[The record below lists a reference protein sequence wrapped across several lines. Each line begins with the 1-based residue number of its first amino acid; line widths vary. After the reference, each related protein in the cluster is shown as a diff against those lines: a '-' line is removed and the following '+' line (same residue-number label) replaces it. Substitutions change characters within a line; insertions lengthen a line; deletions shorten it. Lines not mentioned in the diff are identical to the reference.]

1 MEKQFLIKVIIFG
14 VVLGVERKFGNAFRL
29 DERIVFNDASIG
41 FGKRMIFEIW
51 FVFPLLTWQII
62 LRIFEVCMDNEK
74 LWYFGFIQN
83 FNLNPLYRFY
93 SYTTSELRTSWYTL

>member
-41 FGKRMIFEIW
+41 FGKRMIFEI
-51 FVFPLLTWQII
+51 
-62 LRIFEVCMDNEK
+62 
-74 LWYFGFIQN
+74 
-83 FNLNPLYRFY
+83 
-93 SYTTSELRTSWYTL
+93 